1 MTTWDDALLDT
12 QREHSDTEADLLIAY
27 IMENQLHAQLGLLM
41 KLEGNEEPIPADLD
55 PKIVAFLEQVQELP
69 DWADQSKIE
78 LAESFF
84 KEYQIYVYSALPFAS
99 LPYCY
104 AAADG
109 ARVLAGSNRIQ
120 DNTGK
125 RLSETGQY
133 IMDVSEPGAFGEKG
147 KAFKSIAKVRLI
159 HAAVR
164 YRLLKNGTWDKNWG
178 LPVNMEDMAGTN
190 LAFSLV
196 TLRAMERMG
205 AKVDMKIRDA
215 FIHKWNI
222 ISNMQGLDK
231 ALLAT
236 NYEEALLLE
245 KRIVRRLFRPSPEGK
260 ALTQSL
266 IKFIHEVERPLAPDY
281 GAHMIRH
288 LLGNQIGD
296 LLGLPELSL
305 LNWPSLMSSLNG
317 ITAGLGWSPKEDD
330 MLIPLHLAL
339 IKRGKVENERMD
351 YPLEDLLNPK
361 KK

>member
-1 MTTWDDALLDT
+1 MKTWDDALLDT
-12 QREHSDTEADLLIAY
+12 QRKHSDAEADMLIKY
-27 IMENQLHAQLGLLM
+27 IIENELHHQLGMLM
-41 KLEGNEEPIPADLD
+41 KLEGNDESVPEDLD
-55 PKIVAFLEQVQELP
+55 PKITAFLERVEQLP
-69 DWADQSKIE
+69 DWADTKKIE
-78 LAESFF
+78 IAESFF
-84 KEYQIYVYSALPFAS
+84 KEYQIYVYSALLFAS

-120 DNTGK
+120 ENTGK

-133 IMDVSEPGAFGEKG
+133 IMDVSEPGAFSKKG

-164 YRLLKNGTWDKNWG
+164 YRLLQKGDWDLNWG

-205 AKVDMKIRDA
+205 TQVDMKIRDA
-215 FIHKWNI
+215 FIHKWNV
-222 ISNMQGLDK
+222 ISHQQGLEK
-231 ALLAT
+231 ALLADT
-236 NYEEALLLE
+236 YQQALLLE
-245 KRIVRRLFRPSPEGK
+245 KRIVRRLFRPSTEGK
-260 ALTQSL
+260 ALTASL
-266 IKFIHEVERPLAPDY
+266 LKFIQEVERPHAPDY

-317 ITAGLGWSPKEDD
+317 ITASLGWSPKEND

-351 YPLEDLLNPK
+351 YPLEDLLNTK